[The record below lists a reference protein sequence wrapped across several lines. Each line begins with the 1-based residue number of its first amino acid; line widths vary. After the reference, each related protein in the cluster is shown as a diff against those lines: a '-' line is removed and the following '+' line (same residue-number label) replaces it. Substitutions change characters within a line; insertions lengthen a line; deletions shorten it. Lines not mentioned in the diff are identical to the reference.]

1 MTKLHLSKLQATGND
16 FLVWMPEPG
25 APALAAET
33 VARLCDRHRGI
44 GADGLMT
51 LTPGVDGADATML
64 LQNADGGEAE
74 MSGNGIRALAWVA
87 VRAGL
92 NRGDELVVDTG
103 GGRRTLALDRAP
115 NGELVRAEVVMG
127 AVEIEETNF
136 AVTVHKVEYRGDVA
150 NVGNPHFVTFVDDPA
165 TARVTTHGP
174 IIEHDERFPQ
184 RANIEFARVDSRTA
198 ITARVWERG
207 AGETQAC
214 GTGACAVAT
223 VAHARG
229 LVDDQ
234 VTVTFPGGPLT
245 VTVGDPVRLA
255 GPVAH
260 VFDVDIE
267 IETA

>member
-1 MTKLHLSKLQATGND
+1 MTKLYLSKLQATGND

-25 APALAAET
+25 APTLAAET
-33 VARLCDRHRGI
+33 VAWLCDRHRGI
-44 GADGLMT
+44 GADGLLT

-92 NRGDELVVDTG
+92 NRGDELEVDTG
-103 GGRRTLALDRAP
+103 GGPRALALDRAP
-115 NGELVRAEVVMG
+115 NGELARAEVVMG

-165 TARVTTHGP
+165 
-174 IIEHDERFPQ
+174 
-184 RANIEFARVDSRTA
+184 
-198 ITARVWERG
+198 TARVWERG